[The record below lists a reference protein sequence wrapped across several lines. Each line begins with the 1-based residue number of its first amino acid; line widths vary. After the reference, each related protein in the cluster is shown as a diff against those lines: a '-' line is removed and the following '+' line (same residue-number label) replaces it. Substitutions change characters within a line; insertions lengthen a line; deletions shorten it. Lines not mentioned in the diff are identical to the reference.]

1 MTRERKS
8 LIAGVGVLI
17 FTVILAGVAVTAH
30 TNSEPEPEW
39 LTVMNAET
47 GQFQPA
53 GDTYTLTL
61 DGVDAQ
67 MLAFTD
73 RPERQA
79 QTWDTI
85 AFLDYWASEF
95 GDDSPNA
102 VVSADGVRVA
112 VTLSDPRV
120 GMSAGDDGA
129 VTPSAGAVTFT
140 ATPLPGPEPPTSL
153 INQPTLF
160 IDFTSLRPTV
170 SSRIRFHPS
179 PPGLTDY
186 GVDGGTYGG
195 DELAPNYV
203 GDRQNGDVF
212 DSVVPAPDSSPK
224 LME

>member
-39 LTVMNAET
+39 LMVMNAET
-47 GQFQPA
+47 GEFQPA

-61 DGVDAQ
+61 EGVDAE

-79 QTWDTI
+79 QTWDTA
-85 AFLDYWASEF
+85 AFLGAWASEF
-95 GDDSPNA
+95 GDDPPNA

-112 VTLSDPRV
+112 VTLSNPQAIGGTFTEVVQDSGPI
-120 GMSAGDDGA
+120 
-129 VTPSAGAVTFT
+129 TGAVTFT
-140 ATPLPGPEPPTSL
+140 ATPLPGQEPPTSL

-160 IDFTSLRPTV
+160 IDELSDPRVWHTRARSDGDPL
-170 SSRIRFHPS
+170 S
-179 PPGLTDY
+179 PDMPLTR
-186 GVDGGTYGG
+186 GT
-195 DELAPNYV
+195 
-203 GDRQNGDVF
+203 
-212 DSVVPAPDSSPK
+212 
-224 LME
+224 

>member
-30 TNSEPEPEW
+30 NTSEPQPEW
-39 LTVMNAET
+39 LMVMNAET
-47 GQFQPA
+47 GEFQPA

-61 DGVDAQ
+61 AGVDAQ

-79 QTWDTI
+79 HTWDTT
-85 AFLDYWASEF
+85 AFLDYWQNEF
-95 GDDSPNA
+95 GDDPPNA

-120 GMSAGDDGA
+120 GMSARDDGA

-140 ATPLPGPEPPTSL
+140 ATPLPGQEPPTSV
-153 INQPTLF
+153 ITQPTLF
-160 IDFTSLRPTV
+160 IDDMEPPLGF
-170 SSRIRFHPS
+170 FC
-179 PPGLTDY
+179 PPGATC
-186 GVDGGTYGG
+186 
-195 DELAPNYV
+195 
-203 GDRQNGDVF
+203 
-212 DSVVPAPDSSPK
+212 
-224 LME
+224 

>member
-30 TNSEPEPEW
+30 NTSEPEPEW
-39 LTVMNAET
+39 LMVMNAET
-47 GQFQPA
+47 GEFQPA
-53 GDTYTLTL
+53 GDTYTLTFE
-61 DGVDAQ
+61 GVDEQ

-73 RPERQA
+73 RPERAA
-79 QTWDTI
+79 QTWDTA
-85 AFLDYWASEF
+85 AFLNAWASEVD
-95 GDDSPNA
+95 GDPPNA
-102 VVSADGVRVA
+102 VISANGVRVA
-112 VTLSDPRV
+112 ATLSDPRV
-120 GMSAGDDGA
+120 GMSARDDGA

-140 ATPLPGPEPPTSL
+140 ATPLSGQEPPTSV

-160 IDFTSLRPTV
+160 IDGVAIPGCAYGSLLAKEGCKVGESGPT
-170 SSRIRFHPS
+170 
-179 PPGLTDY
+179 
-186 GVDGGTYGG
+186 
-195 DELAPNYV
+195 PNYV

>member
-30 TNSEPEPEW
+30 NNNEPQPEW
-39 LTVMNAET
+39 LMVMNAET
-47 GQFQPA
+47 GEFQPA
-53 GDTYTLTL
+53 GDSYTLTL
-61 DGVDAQ
+61 EGVDAE

-73 RPERQA
+73 RPEREA
-79 QTWDTI
+79 QTWDTS
-85 AFLDYWASEF
+85 AFLDYWQSEF
-95 GDDSPNA
+95 GDDPPNA

-120 GMSAGDDGA
+120 GMSARDDGA

-140 ATPLPGPEPPTSL
+140 ATPLPGQEPPTSL

-160 IDFTSLRPTV
+160 IDFPVL
-170 SSRIRFHPS
+170 S
-179 PPGLTDY
+179 P
-186 GVDGGTYGG
+186 
-195 DELAPNYV
+195 APDYV
-203 GDRQNGDVF
+203 GDRQNGEVF